1 MFKSIVLSALLLVL
15 SVAANAAEVAKVRVY
30 KAERKLTLL
39 DANNN
44 EIKTYAIMLGRSP
57 IGHKVK
63 ANDNKT
69 PEGAYLLDW
78 KNANSKYNKAIHVNY
93 PNAKDIANA
102 KKLGVNPGGEIM
114 VHGLPNKLGDIIDFL
129 ESVGLAGLAED
140 VVRIAILKFDWTRGC
155 IAVMDSDIEEIYKLV
170 KVPTPIFIYP

>member
-15 SVAANAAEVAKVRVY
+15 SVAVNAAEVAKVRVY

-69 PEGAYLLDW
+69 PEAYR
-78 KNANSKYNKAIHVNY
+78 AFITKAFTN
-93 PNAKDIANA
+93 
-102 KKLGVNPGGEIM
+102 
-114 VHGLPNKLGDIIDFL
+114 
-129 ESVGLAGLAED
+129 
-140 VVRIAILKFDWTRGC
+140 
-155 IAVMDSDIEEIYKLV
+155 
-170 KVPTPIFIYP
+170 

>member
-1 MFKSIVLSALLLVL
+1 MFKSILFSALLLAL
-15 SVAANAAEVAKVRVY
+15 SVTVNAAEVAKVRVY

-44 EIKTYAIMLGRSP
+44 EIKTYSMMLGRSP
-57 IGHKVK
+57 IGHKVR

-78 KNANSKYNKAIHVNY
+78 KNPNSKYNKAIHVNY
-93 PNAKDIANA
+93 PNAKDIKRA
-102 KKLGVNPGGEIM
+102 KELGVNPGGEIM
-114 VHGLPNKLGDIIDFL
+114 IHGLPNKFGDIMDFL

-140 VVRIAILKFDWTRGC
+140 VLRVAILKFDWTRGC
-155 IAVMDSDIEEIYKLV
+155 IAVMDSDMEEIYKLV